1 MPGGPAVALD
11 QQTIRPLSILVVHS
25 ELPMPDRHAG
35 SLRLWRL
42 VEALVADGHAV
53 TFLARAGLGQEAYAA
68 ELTALGVEVLPVDP
82 RRLLSA
88 GVPLPGVAFDF
99 EELMRRGRFDV
110 AWLSFYDIAEEY
122 LPEIRLASPATRVIV
137 DTVDVHWVRER
148 RGAELSGDPA
158 ELIAAQRTREREQR
172 IYTQADALVA
182 VTDDDAMAL
191 RELAPDVPVSV
202 IGTVHADAPPGPGF
216 GRRCGLVFV
225 GNFDHAPNVDAMVH
239 FHAAAWPEIS
249 RRLPAAEL
257 SIVGQVPPPSVQA
270 LAGPRVHVTGWVPDV
285 VPYLDMAR
293 VSIAPLRYGAG
304 VKGKIGEALS
314 HGLPVVTTSIGAEGM
329 GLIHETHAL
338 IADDATL
345 ADEVC
350 RLHENRELWERLRD
364 AGKAH
369 ITRHLSPD
377 TAQDVLRALLAMSPD
392 HSLIALDAWSDP
404 ARLRAILGGYL
415 REFDAGASATLVLPA
430 PAEQLSL
437 AQAGALA
444 ERAIRDLGADPE
456 QIPDV
461 AVAESVVRPAVPR
474 NARLVGSPPAHMQD
488 AQSASQRPVHRED
501 GVRVSIIICAYGKR
515 GYSERCLASLE
526 RALGDRLGGSWE
538 LVLVDNASPDTTAEL
553 FSEWSDRAKIVSLAT
568 NHHFAGGNNAGAGI
582 ASGDVLI
589 FLNNDT
595 EVPAGALEALVEE
608 AGRPGVGL
616 VGTRLL
622 YPDGRLQHGGFG
634 WRPAQHTLLPF
645 HLFHFED
652 GELAAASATYDIG
665 AVTGACMAVRA
676 NVFHAVD
683 GFDEGYVN
691 GWEDID
697 LCLKVRIAGWR
708 VRYRGDVHVIHHE
721 GVTSGG
727 RYNRDANMQ
736 RFAARWGRVV
746 TDEGHLVRRTLGA
759 TFSPL
764 AETATGTVSPDGA
777 PVLVSGPVGTLGSAG
792 DEARGLVAALSAG
805 GLDVAARADAPSWVG
820 PALAEAQ
827 WRTLLT
833 AQARPAQPDAL
844 VLRFSPPTDDLV
856 GPLILRLSYPIPCP
870 GAGAVASVP
879 SPALREALLD
889 EGWPGDAVAVVPPV
903 GIASAPGDG
912 GGGMLVLLPSDLRAA
927 AILLDSLRRISIG
940 NIDLLP
946 TTRSG
951 EVNRLAAN
959 RLPGAK
965 VLPPTTDERSLQRL
979 AGGSD
984 VVVALNLEDRF
995 DRQALVAASAGA
1007 AVVSR
1012 PTGAAQAVLGP
1023 LSATAQPGDGSAI
1036 RAAVQTALEAA
1047 GERDHRAATVASACA
1062 AEALQPLLDLAGS
1075 LLAPA

>member
-1 MPGGPAVALD
+1 MPGGPVALD
-11 QQTIRPLSILVVHS
+11 QQAIRPLSILVVHS

-42 VEALVADGHAV
+42 LEVLVADGHAV

-68 ELTALGVEVLPVDP
+68 ELTALGVKVLPVDP
-82 RRLLSA
+82 RRLITA
-88 GVPLPGVAFDF
+88 GVPLPGTSFDF
-99 EELMRRGRFDV
+99 VELMREGRFDV

-137 DTVDVHWVRER
+137 DTVDVHWVRES

-158 ELIAAQRTREREQR
+158 QLIAAQRTRDREQR

-202 IGTVHADAPPGPGF
+202 IGTVHADAPAGPGF
-216 GRRCGLVFV
+216 GRRRGLVFV
-225 GNFDHAPNVDAMVH
+225 GNFDHTPNVDAMVH
-239 FHAAAWPEIS
+239 FHATAWPEIS
-249 RRLPAAEL
+249 RRLPTAEL

-270 LAGPRVHVTGWVPDV
+270 LAGPRVHVTGWVPEV
-285 VPYLDMAR
+285 VPYLDRAR

-304 VKGKIGEALS
+304 VKGKIGEAIS

-329 GLIHETHAL
+329 GLIHELHAL
-338 IADDATL
+338 IADDATVV
-345 ADEVC
+345 DEVC
-350 RLHENRELWERLRD
+350 RLHEDGELWQRLRE
-364 AGKAH
+364 GGRAH
-369 ITRHLSPD
+369 IARQLSPD
-377 TAQDVLRALLAMSPD
+377 TAQGVLRTLLGMAPRN
-392 HSLIALDAWSDP
+392 LLVAPDAWSD
-404 ARLRAILGGYL
+404 AVRLRAVLGAYL
-415 REFDAGASATLVLPA
+415 DEFDATSSATLMLPA
-430 PAEQLSL
+430 PVEQLPL
-437 AQAGALA
+437 EQAGALA
-444 ERAIRDLGADPE
+444 EQAIRDLGGDPE
-456 QIPDV
+456 RIPDV
-461 AVAESVVRPAVPR
+461 TVAQSILRPAVPR
-474 NARLVGSPPAHMQD
+474 NARLVGVPPAREQD
-488 AQSASQRPVHRED
+488 AGSGSQRPVQREE
-501 GVRVSIIICAYGKR
+501 GVKVSIIICAYGKR
-515 GYSERCLASLE
+515 DYSERCVASLR
-526 RALGDRLGGSWE
+526 RALGDRLGDSWE
-538 LVLVDNASPDTTAEL
+538 LVLVDNASPDTTGEL
-553 FSEWSDRAKIVSLAT
+553 FAGWSDWAKVVSLDT
-568 NHHFAGGNNAGAGI
+568 NRNFAGGNNAGAGV
-582 ASGDVLI
+582 ATGDVLI

-595 EVPAGALEALVEE
+595 EVPAGALESLAEE
-608 AGRPGVGL
+608 AGRQGVGL

-676 NVFHAVD
+676 DVFRAVD
-683 GFDEGYVN
+683 GFDEAYVN

-721 GVTSGG
+721 GITSGG

-736 RFAARWGRVV
+736 LFAARWGRVV

-764 AETATGTVSPDGA
+764 ADTPTGTVSPDGA

-805 GLDVAARADAPSWVG
+805 GLDVAARVDAPSWVG
-820 PALAEAQ
+820 PMLAEAQ
-827 WRTLLT
+827 WRPLLT
-833 AQARPAQPDAL
+833 AQARPAHPDAL
-844 VLRFSPPTDDLV
+844 VVRFTPESAGV
-856 GPLILRLSYPIPCP
+856 VAGPFILRLSDPIPRP

-889 EGWPGDAVAVVPPV
+889 EGWPDDAIAVVPPV
-903 GIASAPGDG
+903 GIAPAPGDG
-912 GGGMLVLLPSDLRAA
+912 GGGMLVLLPSDVRAA
-927 AILLDSLRRISIG
+927 ATLLDNLRRIRISDIQ
-940 NIDLLP
+940 LLP
-946 TTRSG
+946 TTRST
-951 EVNRLAAN
+951 ELNQVAAD

-979 AGGSD
+979 AGECD
-984 VVVALNLEDRF
+984 VVVALNVDDRF

-1023 LSATAQPGDGSAI
+1023 LSATAHPGDSSAI
-1036 RAAVQTALEAA
+1036 ENAVQKALEAA
-1047 GERDHRAATVASACA
+1047 GERGHRAAMVGSACA
-1062 AEALQPLLDLAGS
+1062 PEVLQPLLDRVVS
-1075 LLAPA
+1075 LLVPA